1 VIGDIFAWLGNMENS
16 KPLALILFF
25 SAFVGIILYVY
36 TGKKRKQRLESYRD
50 IPFLDDDDELDPTRQ
65 KTQQVNNDESTEEK

>member
-1 VIGDIFAWLGNMENS
+1 MIGDIFAWLGDMENS

-36 TGKKRKQRLESYRD
+36 TGKRRKQRLESYKD
-50 IPFLDDDDELDPTRQ
+50 IPFMEDDELDPTRQ
-65 KTQQVNNDESTEEK
+65 KKQQVKKDESTNGK

>member
-1 VIGDIFAWLGNMENS
+1 MIGDIFAWLGDMENS

-36 TGKKRKQRLESYRD
+36 TGKRRKQRLESYKD
-50 IPFLDDDDELDPTRQ
+50 IPFMDDDELDPTQQ
-65 KTQQVNNDESTEEK
+65 KKQQVKKDESTGK

>member
-1 VIGDIFAWLGNMENS
+1 MIGDIFAWLGDMENS

-36 TGKKRKQRLESYRD
+36 TGKRRKQRLESYKD
-50 IPFLDDDDELDPTRQ
+50 IPFMDDDELDPTRQ
-65 KTQQVNNDESTEEK
+65 KKQQVKKDESENGK

>member
-1 VIGDIFAWLGNMENS
+1 MIGDIFAWLGDMENS

-36 TGKKRKQRLESYRD
+36 TGKKRKQRLESYKD
-50 IPFLDDDDELDPTRQ
+50 IPFLDDDELDPTQQ
-65 KTQQVNNDESTEEK
+65 KKQQVNNDESTGQK

>member
-1 VIGDIFAWLGNMENS
+1 MIGDIFAWLGDMENS

-36 TGKKRKQRLESYRD
+36 TGKKRKQRLESYKD
-50 IPFLDDDDELDPTRQ
+50 IPFLDDDELDPTQQ
-65 KTQQVNNDESTEEK
+65 KKQQVNNDESTGK

>member
-1 VIGDIFAWLGNMENS
+1 MIGDIFAWLGNMENS

-36 TGKKRKQRLESYRD
+36 TGKRRKQRLESYKD
-50 IPFLDDDDELDPTRQ
+50 IPFMDDDELDPTQQ
-65 KTQQVNNDESTEEK
+65 KKQQVKKDESNGK

>member
-1 VIGDIFAWLGNMENS
+1 MIGDIFAWLGDMENS

-36 TGKKRKQRLESYRD
+36 TGKKRKQRLESYKD
-50 IPFLDDDDELDPTRQ
+50 IPFLDDDELDPTQ
-65 KTQQVNNDESTEEK
+65 QEKQQVNNDESTGK

>member
-1 VIGDIFAWLGNMENS
+1 LIGDIFAWLGDMENS

-36 TGKKRKQRLESYRD
+36 TGKRRKQRLESYKD
-50 IPFLDDDDELDPTRQ
+50 IPFMDDDELDPTRQ
-65 KTQQVNNDESTEEK
+65 KKQQVKKDESENGK